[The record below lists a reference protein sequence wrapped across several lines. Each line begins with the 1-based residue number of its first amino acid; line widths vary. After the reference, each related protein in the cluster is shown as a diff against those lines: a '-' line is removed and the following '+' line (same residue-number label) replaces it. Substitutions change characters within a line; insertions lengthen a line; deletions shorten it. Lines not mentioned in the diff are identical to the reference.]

1 MKRIDHFF
9 NICELPKGSQSSA
22 DAAEPVAVIE
32 EAESSGS
39 AVVVAS
45 NKSNE
50 CDDEGGHEGG
60 SLSGRK
66 FQVHWKSKY
75 NWIEYREHNDDKEDK
90 ECVFCA
96 VCTKAVAMQMAL
108 PTSSRE
114 KDSYAAFVVNGFSNW
129 KKTLDRFST
138 HERSELHKAAV
149 SAPR

>member
-9 NICELPKGSQSSA
+9 KICELPKGSQSSA
-22 DAAEPVAVIE
+22 DAAEPVAVME
-32 EAESSGS
+32 EVDSSGS

-60 SLSGRK
+60 
-66 FQVHWKSKY
+66 
-75 NWIEYREHNDDKEDK
+75 EYREHNDDKEDK

-114 KDSYAAFVVNGFSNW
+114 KDSYAAFVANGFSNW
-129 KKTLDRFST
+129 KKASSGSLFD
-138 HERSELHKAAV
+138 A
-149 SAPR
+149 